1 MKGLLKNLI
10 FILCIIFYFSSCNIL
25 ENSDDPG
32 SEQQEDIPTELLMPE
47 NLQYIGA
54 FRLPGPDYG
63 IKSWAWGGY
72 ALTYFPGGDTGGSDD
87 GYPGSLFG
95 TGHAW
100 EYQVSEISIP
110 VPVVSDEKNLSELNI
125 ATVIQPFSYIFDVR
139 SLEIPRGGLA
149 YLPKKG
155 EQSSDKLYF
164 CWGFH
169 MQDGPPSLTHGWSE
183 TDLLKP
189 DIKRGW
195 FLGGLSD
202 HIRNMSTNDYLF
214 DIPSNW
220 AKEYSSSME
229 LGTGRFR
236 DGGWSGQGP
245 SIFAIAP
252 WNDGSPPQD
261 GSELKNIP
269 LLLYTSTYQAGG
281 EHHRMD
287 NYHHSDEWS
296 GAAWLTKGNK
306 AAIIFAGTKGTGD
319 CWYGDS
325 NGPCLDCEGERGW
338 WSTGFEGQF
347 IFFDPS
353 DLAAVASGDKEPW
366 EPQPYAKLNID
377 KYLYHI
383 NSGRQWYHLGA
394 IAFDREGGLLYV
406 FEPFGDGEKPLI
418 HVWRI
423 VE

>member
-1 MKGLLKNLI
+1 MAAI
-10 FILCIIFYFSSCNIL
+10 FLFYSCSVTGNRD
-25 ENSDDPG
+25 NPG
-32 SEQQEDIPTELLMPE
+32 SGQQEEIPSGLLMPE
-47 NLQYIGA
+47 DLQYMGA
-54 FRLPGPDYG
+54 FRLPDGSST

-72 ALTYFPGGDTGGSDD
+72 AMTYFPGGDPDGTSD

-100 EYQVSEISIP
+100 EYQISEISIP
-110 VPVVSDEKNLSELNI
+110 VPVISVSKNLSELNV
-125 ATVIQPFSYIFDVR
+125 ASVIQPFEYIIDVR
-139 SLEIPRGGLA
+139 SLEIPRAGLSF
-149 YLPKKG
+149 LPKKEG
-155 EQSSDKLYF
+155 QSSDKLYF

-169 MQDGPPSLTHGWSE
+169 MQTEPLSLTHGWSE
-183 TDLLKP
+183 LDLSRP
-189 DIKRGW
+189 EIKGGW
-195 FLGGLSD
+195 YLGGLQG

-220 AKEYSSSME
+220 AKKNTSSME

-245 SIFAIAP
+245 SLFAIAP
-252 WNDGSPPQD
+252 WSDGSPPSD

-269 LLLYTSTYQAGG
+269 LLLYSSTYVQDGND
-281 EHHRMD
+281 HRME

-306 AAIIFAGTKGTGD
+306 AAVIFAGTKGVGD
-319 CWYGDS
+319 CWYGDR
-325 NGPCLDCEGERGW
+325 NGPCYDCKEERGW

-347 IFFDPS
+347 IFYDPA
-353 DLAAVASGDKEPW
+353 DLAEVTSGNKEPW

-383 NSGRQWYHLGA
+383 SSGQQWYHLGA
-394 IAFDREGGLLYV
+394 VAFDRANGLLYV
-406 FEPFGDGEKPLI
+406 FEPFGDGEKPLV
-418 HVWRI
+418 HVWKI
-423 VE
+423 NG